1 MEVYFDSS
9 VMLSI
14 IFQQSPRLERWAFWD
29 EAYTSAITRT
39 ECRRNIDRARLEGRL
54 SDVTVTNAHW
64 ELDVLLREVDKVA
77 LSAELLEG
85 AGAPM
90 STVVKTLD
98 AIHLTTARA
107 LRVDVPGLVFATH
120 DRQQAIAA
128 RAMGFDILGV

>member
-1 MEVYFDSS
+1 V
-9 VMLSI
+9 
-14 IFQQSPRLERWAFWD
+14 SP
-29 EAYTSAITRT
+29 
-39 ECRRNIDRARLEGRL
+39 RNIDRARLEGRL